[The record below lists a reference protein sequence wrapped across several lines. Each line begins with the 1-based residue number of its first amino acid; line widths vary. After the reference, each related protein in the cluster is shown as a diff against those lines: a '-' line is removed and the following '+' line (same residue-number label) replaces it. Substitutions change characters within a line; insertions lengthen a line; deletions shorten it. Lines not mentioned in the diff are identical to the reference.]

1 MELLGSLTVYH
12 AREGLMRVLL
22 CFVMLAVFAGL
33 AVADVNVTGKW
44 SGSFNAIGPDGQTK
58 DSTAVLVLKQNGSEI
73 TGTVGPNEGEQ
84 HEISKG
90 KIEGDKITLETADG
104 DLAIKF
110 DLALAGDRMTGE
122 ANAVGEGRS
131 LKAKIDV
138 KREK

>member
-1 MELLGSLTVYH
+1 
-12 AREGLMRVLL
+12 MRTIL
-22 CFVMLAVFAGL
+22 CFLILAAFAGI

-44 SGSFNAIGPDGQTK
+44 SGSFNAVGPDGQTK

-84 HEISKG
+84 HEITKG
-90 KIEGDKITLETADG
+90 KIEGDKITLESNDG
-104 DLAIKF
+104 GIAIKF
-110 DLALAGDRMTGE
+110 DLALAGDRITGE
-122 ANAVGEGRS
+122 ANAVGEGRT